1 MLKNISMAFA
11 ASLLF
16 VGLVNSTEQNN
27 TMQKNTELN
36 SSSANLTS
44 GPVKLYQSTD
54 WINDGVFT
62 QGIEGPAVDKD
73 GVLYAV
79 NYQQEGTIGKVTA
92 KGESEILLKLVN
104 NSVGN
109 GIRFD
114 GDGNMYIADYVNHN
128 ILKVSAQSL
137 KSSKK
142 QQPIATIYAHS
153 SLMNQPNDIAIMDN
167 GILFASD
174 PNWKKSTGNLWRID
188 QEGKIVL
195 LEKEMG
201 TTNGIEVSPDNKT
214 LYVNESVQGNVWQY
228 QLSADGNISNKTL
241 LIHFDEHGL
250 DGMRTDKQGNLYIA
264 RYGKGVIAIVSSY
277 GKLLREIPLKGK
289 FPTNVAFGGINGKT
303 VFVTMQKR
311 GAIEAFIGEY
321 EGRSFI
327 RR

>member
-1 MLKNISMAFA
+1 MAFA
-11 ASLLF
+11 VSLLF
-16 VGLVNSTEQNN
+16 IAPVNSA
-27 TMQKNTELN
+27 ELN
-36 SSSANLTS
+36 LSSGSLNEGST
-44 GPVKLYQSTD
+44 KLYQSTD
-54 WINDGVFT
+54 WISDGVFT
-62 QGIEGPAVDKD
+62 QGIEGPAVDKE

-79 NYQQEGTIGKVTA
+79 NYQQEGTIGKVTT
-92 KGESEILLKLVN
+92 KGESEILLKLAN

-128 ILKVSAQSL
+128 ILKVSAASL
-137 KSSKK
+137 KDSNK
-142 QQPIATIYAHS
+142 QQPIAAIYAHS

-174 PNWKKSTGNLWRID
+174 PNWQKSTGNLWRIN
-188 QEGKIVL
+188 QEGKVVL

-228 QLSADGNISNKTL
+228 QLSADGNITNKTL
-241 LIHFDEHGL
+241 LIHFDTHGL

-264 RYGKGVIAIVSSY
+264 RYGKGVIAIVSPH
-277 GKLLREIPLKGK
+277 GKLLREVPLKGQ

-303 VFVTMQKR
+303 VFVTLQKR

-327 RR
+327 GR